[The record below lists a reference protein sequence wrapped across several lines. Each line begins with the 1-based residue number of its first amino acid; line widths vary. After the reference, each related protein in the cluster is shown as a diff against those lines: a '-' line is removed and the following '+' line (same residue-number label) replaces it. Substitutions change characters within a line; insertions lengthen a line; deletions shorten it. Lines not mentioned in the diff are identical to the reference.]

1 MDEKAKRERWAR
13 GITNEH
19 VNVNNVQLNEALAIW
34 DGFTSALRVAI
45 FLDIDA
51 PSTQDAL
58 GRLTRVLGPEEVT
71 NFIKMKL
78 NVVHVVSGSRDNN
91 G

>member
-1 MDEKAKRERWAR
+1 MDRSEKWKI

-34 DGFTSALRVAI
+34 DGFSSALRAAI

-71 NFIKMKL
+71 NFIRMKL
-78 NVVHVVSGSRDNN
+78 NVVHVASGSRDNN